1 MLSSLKPPRRN
12 YKASY
17 VWPPS
22 ELPGDP
28 TYLRPAVGAPHP
40 VAAPLLE
47 QQHLA
52 ARAVEGLALLYQVLT
67 NIHRQG
73 DILEIRIEVEIN
85 DCQRLKL
92 TSDYLRPSI
101 SW

>member
-1 MLSSLKPPRRN
+1 MNIFILKN

-40 VAAPLLE
+40 VAAPLLQ

-52 ARAVEGLALLYQVLT
+52 ARAVEGLALLYQVLNNT
-67 NIHRQG
+67 QRQG
-73 DILEIRIEVEIN
+73 EIVEFLDLN
-85 DCQRLKL
+85 YPLLNK
-92 TSDYLRPSI
+92 
-101 SW
+101 